1 MALKEINKASINNFL
16 KGRQLTRCMVSDGV
30 TAADEKELLREITK
44 IRRGMKKASLVLLE
58 EK

>member
-1 MALKEINKASINNFL
+1 
-16 KGRQLTRCMVSDGV
+16 MVSDGV
-30 TAADEKELLREITK
+30 TVADEKELLREITK